1 MRPRIQDR
9 KSAPDARLP
18 THSKVN
24 SMENSTSQR
33 WGIIGGGVLGMTVA
47 HRLAQ
52 AGQDVTLIEAA
63 PHLGGLAD
71 AWQLGDVT
79 WDRHYHV
86 TLLSDIHWRNILSE
100 LDLEDQMNWVE
111 TKTGFYTD
119 GNLYSMSNNVEFLK
133 FPPLRL
139 IDKFRLGATIFYASK
154 LKDWKKLEQIPV
166 ADWLRKLSGSRT
178 FEKIWLPLLR
188 AKLGENYQKTSAAFI
203 WATIDRMYAARR
215 TGLKKEMFGY
225 MSGGYARI
233 LDAFTQQL
241 IDEGVDVRVETPTR
255 LVQPTGVGTVMVETA
270 GGSRSE
276 FDKVVM
282 TTPSPVIS
290 KVCPALSE
298 QEHSRHNG
306 LQYQGIV
313 CASVLL
319 KKPLADFY
327 VTNITESWVPFTAV
341 IEMSTLV
348 DRSEFGGHSLVY
360 LPKYVAPDDPLFEE
374 SDASIQERFV
384 SALEKMYPHFSRDD
398 LLEFRISRG
407 FPDDA
412 ELFKPA
418 PADADIVARSPG
430 GELSTHRQRNAQCQ
444 RDCETGRG
452 HGPRSVAGETRTV
465 ARRSGCA

>member
-1 MRPRIQDR
+1 M
-9 KSAPDARLP
+9 ANE
-18 THSKVN
+18 H
-24 SMENSTSQR
+24 SQR
-33 WGIIGGGVLGMTVA
+33 WGIVGGGVLGMTIA

-52 AGQDVTLIEAA
+52 AGHDVTLLESA

-86 TLLSDIHWRNILSE
+86 TLLSDIYWRNVLRE
-100 LDLEDQMNWVE
+100 LDLEQHMNWVE

-119 GNLYSMSNNVEFLK
+119 GQLYSMSNNVEFLK
-133 FPPLRL
+133 FPPLSL
-139 IDKFRLGATIFYASK
+139 IDKFRLGVTIFYASK

-188 AKLGENYQKTSAAFI
+188 AKLGENYHKTSAAFI

-233 LDAFTQQL
+233 LDAFTQRL
-241 IDEGVDVRVETPTR
+241 IDDGVDVRVDSATR
-255 LVQPTGVGTVMVETA
+255 LVQPTGVGTVMVESSDR
-270 GGSRSE
+270 SRSE
-276 FDKVVM
+276 FDKVVL

-290 KVCPALSE
+290 KLCPAMTE
-298 QEHSRHNG
+298 QEHAAHNG

-313 CASVLL
+313 CASALL
-319 KKPLADFY
+319 KRPLADYY

-348 DRSEFGGHSLVY
+348 DRSEFGGNSLVY
-360 LPKYVAPDDPLFEE
+360 LPKYVSPDDPLFEE
-374 SDASIQERFV
+374 SDESIQKRFV
-384 SALEKMYPHFSRDD
+384 AALERMYPQFSRDD
-398 LLEFRISRG
+398 LLEFRISRVRHVVSLTTLNYSNELPPMQTSLPG
-407 FPDDA
+407 VFAVNSAHISNGTLNVNETVKLGEDTVRDLLLKSKVRPSVGQAVPD
-412 ELFKPA
+412 E
-418 PADADIVARSPG
+418 V
-430 GELSTHRQRNAQCQ
+430 CQ
-444 RDCETGRG
+444 R
-452 HGPRSVAGETRTV
+452 
-465 ARRSGCA
+465 